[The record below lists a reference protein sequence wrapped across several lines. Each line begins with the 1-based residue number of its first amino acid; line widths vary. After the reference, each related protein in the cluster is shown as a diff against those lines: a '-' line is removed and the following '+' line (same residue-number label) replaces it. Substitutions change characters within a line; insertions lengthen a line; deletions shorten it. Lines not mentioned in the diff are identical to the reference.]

1 MSIYSVNLQGVV
13 VAATKLVDVKTKE
26 LVRAHEELALAKVMR
41 QIQSLQGVEEFEST
55 VTPVKQKTVK
65 KPSRAT
71 GSVKVGKARLTL
83 LTIQWCK
90 LNRVTVSTDNVINF
104 LKILGATDPKR
115 FGWCKELRV
124 SSVENLVK
132 HFNNINK

>member
-26 LVRAHEELALAKVMR
+26 LVKAHEELAIAKVMR
-41 QIQSLQGVEEFEST
+41 EVQKLQGISEFETQT
-55 VTPVKQKTVK
+55 VVAKPKTVK

-83 LTIQWCK
+83 LTIQWKK
-90 LNRVTVSTDNVINF
+90 LNRVTVSTDNVIHF
-104 LKILGATDPKR
+104 LKILVATDPKR

-124 SSVENLVK
+124 ASVENLVK
-132 HFNNINK
+132 HLNNTNI

>member
-26 LVRAHEELALAKVMR
+26 LVRAHEELALAKVMQQVQR
-41 QIQSLQGVEEFEST
+41 LQGTAEFEST
-55 VTPVKQKTVK
+55 VTTVKPKAVK

-83 LTIQWCK
+83 LTIQWKK
-90 LNRVTVSTDNVINF
+90 LNRVTVSTDNVIHF
-104 LKILGATDPKR
+104 LKTLGATDHKR